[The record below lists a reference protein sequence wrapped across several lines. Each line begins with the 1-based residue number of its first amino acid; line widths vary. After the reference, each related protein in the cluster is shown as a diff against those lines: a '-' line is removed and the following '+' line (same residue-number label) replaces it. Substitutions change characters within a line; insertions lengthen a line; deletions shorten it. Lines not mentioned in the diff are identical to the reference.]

1 MPKTAIVYRSPH
13 HGNTKRLLDAI
24 QKAHPEVALIHAG
37 EDTFA
42 PEAYDFIGF
51 ASGVYAGKLH
61 RMVRK
66 VLDGIAGDGR
76 KAFVIFTCGDPKGE
90 KYNERFVNT
99 LREKGFDTRGYY
111 WCAGLDTFGPLKL
124 MGGMNKGRPNED
136 DIRGAV
142 AFYEG
147 LIG

>member
-1 MPKTAIVYRSPH
+1 MPNTAIVYRSPH

-24 QKAHPEVALIHAG
+24 LKAHPEVTLIHAG
-37 EDTFA
+37 VDAFA

-66 VLDGIAGDGR
+66 VLDDVAGDGR
-76 KAFVIFTCGDPKGE
+76 KAFVIYTCGDPKGE
-90 KYNERFVNT
+90 KFGGRFIKA

-111 WCAGLDTFGPLKL
+111 WCLALDTFGPLKL
-124 MGGMNKGRPNED
+124 IGGMNKGKPDED
-136 DIRGAV
+136 DVRGAV
-142 AFYEG
+142 AFYES
-147 LIG
+147 LIS